1 MKPASFSY
9 LAPESVE
16 EAAALLAEHGGSAK
30 VLAGGQSLV
39 PLMNFRLATPSVL
52 VDLNRVSGLDG
63 IAISDDRLVL
73 GSMLRQSAA
82 ERSAEV
88 ARACPLLHASI
99 PYIAHT
105 TIRNRGTVGGSVA
118 HSDPAAELP
127 AVVLALD
134 AQLEATSVR
143 GSRTIGAQDFF
154 RGYFTTA
161 LADDEIL
168 TALHFPLRK
177 GHVSW
182 TEFAPRSGDFALVG
196 VATVLEVEPDGT
208 VRDCRLA
215 CCGIADRPVR
225 LRGAESSLLG
235 RVPTS
240 DAVAETAA
248 AAAREVDP
256 VSDNVAGADYR
267 RHLVSVLVGR
277 GVQAALA
284 ARGAHD

>member
-9 LAPESVE
+9 FAPDSLD
-16 EAAALLAEHGGSAK
+16 EAVTLLAEHGGSAK

-52 VDLNRVSGLDG
+52 VDLNCVSGLEG

-73 GSMLRQSAA
+73 GSMLRQSTA

-99 PYIAHT
+99 PYIAHR
-105 TIRNRGTVGGSVA
+105 TIRNRGTVGGSIA

-127 AVVLALD
+127 TVALALD
-134 AQLEATSVR
+134 AQIESTSVR
-143 GSRTIGAQDFF
+143 GSRMIPAEDFF

-168 TALHFPLRK
+168 TALHFPLHSGR
-177 GHVSW
+177 VSW
-182 TEFAPRSGDFALVG
+182 TEFAPRSGDFAVVG
-196 VATVLEVEPDGT
+196 IATVLDVEPDGT
-208 VRDCRLA
+208 VGDCRLA

-225 LRGAESSLLG
+225 LSGAESSLRG
-235 RVPTS
+235 RLPTS

-256 VSDNVAGADYR
+256 VSDNVAGAGYR

-277 GVQAALA
+277 GVQAALMP
-284 ARGAHD
+284 RGAHD